1 MALDILNLYISLLS
15 SFFTLSDVA
24 AAASSS
30 TGTVPPFV
38 PLNSNSLTT
47 GLFVNRLLAE
57 ISECVGEIGGNE
69 ISKEGGDGLKALVES
84 ARWRFEEA
92 LCETWAKGEYCLLLL
107 GDGRDEVVRR
117 VLF

>member
-15 SFFTLSDVA
+15 SFFSLSDL

-30 TGTVPPFV
+30 STGTLPPFV
-38 PLNSNSLTT
+38 PPNSNSLTT
-47 GLFVNRLLAE
+47 GLFVNRLLTE
-57 ISECVGEIGGNE
+57 MVECVMEIGGNE

-92 LCETWAKGEYCLLLL
+92 LCETWAKGET
-107 GDGRDEVVRR
+107 
-117 VLF
+117 